1 MEIKNNI
8 ESIYNSNI
16 DDLYG
21 YGIQLGFDR
30 DVVMDAIHDVFYRL
44 CNSEFSI
51 DRIDNIKSYLFSA
64 LRNSLFNSVRFNKKF
79 VSLDEFPMQLDYYF
93 NIKIS
98 VEDNIISDEEKENIS
113 QIIGSM
119 LNSLSNRERE
129 IVYLRYIEECDY
141 DEISSKM
148 GIDINSCYKLMN
160 KAINFLKKQFIDHP
174 YPPKNIIKTLLI
186 IGALC
191 IGNVK

>member
-1 MEIKNNI
+1 MRMKNDI

-16 DDLYG
+16 DNLYG